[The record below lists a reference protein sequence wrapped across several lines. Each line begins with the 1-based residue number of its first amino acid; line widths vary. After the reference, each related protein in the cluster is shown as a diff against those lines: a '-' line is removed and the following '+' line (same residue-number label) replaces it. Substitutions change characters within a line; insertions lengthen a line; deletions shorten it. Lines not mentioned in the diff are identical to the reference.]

1 MQNPAKRNDDRLLS
15 KDEQTLVAQ
24 TRHPLIKTLADR
36 DLSNVVMRLREHRD
50 RARDIGRFKRG
61 ELRSQSMKTGMIAV
75 EPSVSESDG
84 HRAKRT
90 ILVAAVKRAN
100 TEVERRRIRNT
111 RGQLVSNAEPAQ
123 SMNNAARTE
132 TKRPSSRT
140 AHEGTQPIPNADIA
154 PSGALE
160 QEGHRPVL
168 ERSRKV
174 R

>member
-1 MQNPAKRNDDRLLS
+1 MARAKRNDDRLLS

-24 TRHPLIKTLADR
+24 TRHPLIKTLSDR

-61 ELRSQSMKTGMIAV
+61 ELRSQSMKTSMIGV
-75 EPSVSESDG
+75 ERVVPESDG
-84 HRAKRT
+84 HRAKRS

-100 TEVERRRIRNT
+100 KEAERRRIKNA
-111 RGQLVSNAEPAQ
+111 RGELISDAEHAR
-123 SMNNAARTE
+123 SMRKAARIEAQLLST
-132 TKRPSSRT
+132 RT
-140 AHEGTQPIPNADIA
+140 AHGGVQPPPSNDLA
-154 PSGALE
+154 PSGAWK

>member
-1 MQNPAKRNDDRLLS
+1 MARAKRNDDRLLS

-24 TRHPLIKTLADR
+24 TRHPLIKTLNDS
-36 DLSNVVMRLREHRD
+36 DLSDVVARLREHRD

-61 ELRSQSMKTGMIAV
+61 ELRSQSMKTSMIGV
-75 EPSVSESDG
+75 KRSVSESDG

-90 ILVAAVKRAN
+90 ILVAAVKRGNKEA
-100 TEVERRRIRNT
+100 ERRRIKNA
-111 RGQLVSNAEPAQ
+111 RGELVSNAEHAL
-123 SMNNAARTE
+123 SMKKAARTE
-132 TKRPSSRT
+132 TQRPSSQT
-140 AHEGTQPIPNADIA
+140 AHEGMQPIPNTDIV